1 MFQSDKCKSDLCGY
15 IKAAVTA
22 YYTIVYIVQVFIT
35 SLVDR
40 HDQCREQ

>member
-1 MFQSDKCKSDLCGY
+1 MFQNGKCISDLCGY
-15 IKAAVTA
+15 IKAVVTA
-22 YYTIVYIVQVFIT
+22 YYTIVYIVQMFIT